1 MNKSGARSGRQAC
14 TRFGTHS
21 RVRLSVFITAAFLI
35 SSQAS
40 AAEVATTPSMPTGSA
55 SAATA
60 AQGSDNTAMMSAA
73 MMAAAMAT
81 QCGPK
86 NPMACVMAALSAL
99 QAAAA
104 GAAGAGSGQSSGAN
118 STTSTSAL
126 TSTTPTNLVGSGGTG
141 ETLSQVKSQLAAA
154 GAPMSADNSQITLPD
169 GTSVPLNS
177 STSSDSSLAAAGF
190 SADQIAKG
198 RADLAAAAASLG
210 LKAGSP
216 APDAGGGAAG
226 FGGTYVPPKV
236 AAADVKPRAKPN
248 LSGLTKNLGND
259 KIGVSADDIFEMITR
274 RYQSKDASGTF
285 IKN

>member
-1 MNKSGARSGRQAC
+1 MKKSDAQFTARLIVRRRLLVAPLLAVAFFPGAQ
-14 TRFGTHS
+14 TF
-21 RVRLSVFITAAFLI
+21 
-35 SSQAS
+35 
-40 AAEVATTPSMPTGSA
+40 AAEVATTPALPNGSA

-60 AQGSDNTAMMSAA
+60 AQGSDNTAMIASGL
-73 MMAAAMAT
+73 MAAAMAT

-99 QAAAA
+99 QAVAAA
-104 GAAGAGSGQSSGAN
+104 DAGSGSGQSAGAN

-126 TSTTPTNLVGSGGTG
+126 SSTTPTNLVGTGGAG

-154 GAPMSADNSQITLPD
+154 GAPMSADNSQMTLPD

-177 STSSDSSLAAAGF
+177 STSSDASLAAAGF
-190 SADQIAKG
+190 SAEQIAKG
-198 RADLAAAAASLG
+198 RADVAAAAASLG
-210 LKAGSP
+210 MKAGAP
-216 APDAGGGAAG
+216 AGDAGGGGAGG
-226 FGGTYVPPKV
+226 FGGTYTPAKV
-236 AAADVKPRAKPN
+236 AATAGKPRAKPN

-274 RYQSKDASGTF
+274 RYQAKDASGTF